1 MKVKEVMTR
10 NPAFCTPEDGLQLAA
25 RRMCDNDCGELPVV
39 DSRQSMK
46 PVGVITDRDIV
57 CRSVARGQNT
67 LDKQVSDI
75 MSAPPV
81 TVTPETDVDACCEL
95 LEERRIRRVP
105 VVDDAGRLCGIVSQA
120 DIALK
125 CGASKAGEVVRGVS
139 RAAAVPPPAAP

>member
-1 MKVKEVMTR
+1 MKVKDVMTR
-10 NPAFCTPEDGLQLAA
+10 NPAFCTPEDGLQQAA
-25 RRMCDNDCGELPVV
+25 RRMCDADCGELPVV
-39 DSRQSMK
+39 DSRASMK
-46 PVGVITDRDIV
+46 PVGVLTDRDVV
-57 CRSVARGQNT
+57 CRVVARGNNP
-67 LDKQVSDI
+67 LEKQVSDI

-125 CGASKAGEVVRGVS
+125 CGADKAGEVVRRVS
-139 RAAAVPPPAAP
+139 QAAA